1 MDSHTPVAPDTLLGK
16 QLYPIAVQ
24 GVEPM
29 RKRNGNMMPNIG
41 LKEASMLVE
50 RGPWALSL
58 GIRKRVHAKKLHVVC
73 RTHELSPAKL
83 HQAAPGVDGLQ
94 IHPEGQGEDR
104 GRAGWENRSGEAGM
118 VLVGSVGVEN
128 TFANLTQRRVR
139 HVRDIRSVDQIQ
151 VGQIRVGGQRVEMSA
166 LQNG

>member
-16 QLYPIAVQ
+16 QLLPVAVQ
-24 GVEPM
+24 RVVPV
-29 RKRNGNMMPNIG
+29 RKRNGNVMPNIG

-58 GIRKRVHAKKLHVVC
+58 GIRERVHAEKLHVVC
-73 RTHELSPAKL
+73 CSHELSPAKL

-94 IHPEGQGEDR
+94 IHPEGQGKDR
-104 GRAGWENRSGEAGM
+104 GGAGWENRSGEAGM
-118 VLVGSVGVEN
+118 VLVGSIGVEN
-128 TFANLTQRRVR
+128 TFADLTQRRVR
-139 HVRDIRSVDQIQ
+139 HVRDVRGVDQIQ